1 MNTQELKSFIAA
13 CDLAGHA
20 PLIEGLHGIG
30 KSEGVRAYAKEKDMQ
45 CEVLILSLMDTADLL
60 GLPRAVEVG
69 GQSTMVWSAPDWF
82 TNIIDAAWPTS
93 IDTADLTF
101 TDKAFEEATLSRF
114 SGKISREDLNN
125 FYCDF
130 YHESNNG
137 LKLHYQNKVNYK
149 YAKRSVLFLD
159 EFNRAPADILN
170 ASLQLVLD
178 KRLHS
183 HRLPIINGQDTL
195 VIAAINPADGD
206 YTTLEMDPAL
216 LDRFVHAEAK
226 ADIKSW
232 LDWAR
237 SANVE
242 QVVKDFLAE
251 HPDRL
256 HYTAKDGKS
265 SATPRSWTAL
275 ARTMSK
281 IDQIPSEIHFQ
292 LMKGHIGQEL
302 ASQFLSYYNNYF
314 KVVKMDEI
322 EALIS
327 KTAKRTTDIDK
338 LSKAVAKLIKD
349 QEVIQKQELAEQFYS
364 KYLDDKVTDK
374 LPLIVYL
381 DAVELETLNGFLK
394 SKKDADSANYSKLA
408 KIDGELNNKNLFRK
422 ITTKAASK

>member
-1 MNTQELKSFIAA
+1 MNPGELKKFIKA
-13 CDLAGHA
+13 CHLAGHS
-20 PLIEGLHGIG
+20 PLIEGAHGVG
-30 KSEGVRAYAKEKDMQ
+30 KSDTIRQYAKENNMH
-45 CEVLILSLMDTADLL
+45 CELLIMSLLDTADLC
-60 GLPRAVEVG
+60 GIPRMVDIG
-69 GQSTMVWSAPDWF
+69 GQHTTIWAAPSWL
-82 TNIIDAAWPTS
+82 NRIVNNAWPTEL
-93 IDTADLTF
+93 AKEDLEF
-101 TDKAFEEATLSRF
+101 TDPKFAEKVNSELPE
-114 SGKISREDLNN
+114 KVISREDLNN
-125 FYCDF
+125 VYCRYTGTVNDNL
-130 YHESNNG
+130 Y
-137 LKLHYQNKVNYK
+137 LHVQELVKYK
-149 YAKRSVLFLD
+149 KGKQSILFLD
-159 EFNRAPADILN
+159 EMNRAPTDVLQP
-170 ASLQLVLD
+170 SLQLVLD
-178 KRLHS
+178 KRMNDHQ
-183 HRLPIINGQDTL
+183 LPIGTM
-195 VIAAINPADGD
+195 VVAAVNPSDGD
-206 YTTLEMDPAL
+206 YNTNEFDGAL

-242 QVVKDFLAE
+242 QVVRDFLTE

-256 HYTAKDGKS
+256 HYTSKDGKS

-349 QEVIQKQELAEQFYS
+349 QEVIQKQELAEQFYA

-422 ITTKAASK
+422 ITTKAQAK

>member
-1 MNTQELKSFIAA
+1 MRTCTLNRISTR
-13 CDLAGHA
+13 
-20 PLIEGLHGIG
+20 IG
-30 KSEGVRAYAKEKDMQ
+30 KSTVVQQYAKEQNMQ
-45 CEVLILSLMDTADLL
+45 CETLILSLMDTADLL
-60 GLPRAVEVG
+60 GLPRAVEIG
-69 GQSTMVWSAPDWF
+69 GQSTMIWSAPDWF
-82 TNIIDAAWPTS
+82 TKIVNAAWPVELKVDALTFVDPTFKEQVLS
-93 IDTADLTF
+93 RASATISRADLNSMYC
-101 TDKAFEEATLSRF
+101 E
-114 SGKISREDLNN
+114 
-125 FYCDF
+125 FYNEPND
-130 YHESNNG
+130 G
-137 LKLHYQNKVNYK
+137 LKLHYQDQVS
-149 YAKRSVLFLD
+149 YAHSKRSVLFLD

-183 HRLPIINGQDTL
+183 HRLPIVNGQDTL

-216 LDRFVHAEAK
+216 LDRFVHTEAK

-237 SANVE
+237 TNNVA
-242 QVVKDFLAE
+242 QVVRDFLTE

-302 ASQFLSYYNNYF
+302 ASQFLSFYNNYF
-314 KVVKMDEI
+314 KVVKIDEI
-322 EALIS
+322 EALIT
-327 KTAKRTTDIDK
+327 KTSKRTTDIDK
-338 LSKAVAKLIKD
+338 LSTAVAKLIKD
-349 QEVIQKQELAEQFYS
+349 QEVIQKQELAEQFYA

-381 DAVELETLNGFLK
+381 DSLELETLNGFLK
-394 SKKDADSANYSKLA
+394 SKKDADSSNYAKLA
-408 KIDGELNNKNLFRK
+408 AADKELNNKNLFRK
-422 ITTKAASK
+422 ITSKVAK